1 MKLKKYF
8 ENKMNKELDWVDSV
22 EKTKHRRIIIKDI
35 NEKIEECQDPEK
47 QKWLL
52 NSTIIR
58 LHLLNLLL

>member
-8 ENKMNKELDWVDSV
+8 ENKMDKELDWVDSV

-47 QKWLL
+47 QK
-52 NSTIIR
+52 
-58 LHLLNLLL
+58 